1 MSAIEREQWSPYF
14 INHRGAGD
22 ARGELTKCHLMA
34 TARPS
39 GEVLRFAQHD
49 KVMDREQQLKNRN

>member
-1 MSAIEREQWSPYF
+1 
-14 INHRGAGD
+14 
-22 ARGELTKCHLMA
+22 MA

-39 GEVLRFAQHD
+39 GEVLRFAQDD